1 MDIILAGPNTAA
13 LDLESCFLSPLQGA
27 TARRYIEI
35 SEICYNAL
43 APFLEEIHT
52 RSATKHGP
60 QRVCIEDLRN
70 SSQCRVT
77 TSSSSSGV
85 CVALFNREN
94 TVISRCGNMPA
105 D

>member
-1 MDIILAGPNTAA
+1 MIQPDEHVASITPVDVVDILLAGPNTAA

-52 RSATKHGP
+52 RSATKHGHP
-60 QRVCIEDLRN
+60 PAE
-70 SSQCRVT
+70 
-77 TSSSSSGV
+77 GV
-85 CVALFNREN
+85 H
-94 TVISRCGNMPA
+94 
-105 D
+105 